1 MFEIDTYKV
10 QLVKEGSA
18 EYAHIYADCPENAG
32 EILAQYLKGA
42 DREHF
47 VVLMVDCKNHVI
59 GINTVSIGTLCG
71 SLVSPREV
79 FKPAILGNAASIVL
93 GHNHPSGNTEPSKE
107 DIATTKRLV
116 EAGKLMDIPV
126 LDHIIVNVVTGDCTS
141 LKEEGFVR

>member
-32 EILAQYLKGA
+32 EI
-42 DREHF
+42 
-47 VVLMVDCKNHVI
+47 
-59 GINTVSIGTLCG
+59 
-71 SLVSPREV
+71 
-79 FKPAILGNAASIVL
+79 
-93 GHNHPSGNTEPSKE
+93 
-107 DIATTKRLV
+107 IATTKRLV

-126 LDHIIVNVVTGDCTS
+126 LDHVIVNVVTSDCTS